1 MPATGFG
8 NEPPGRGPRGIRAD
22 QLQGN
27 ATDDLQA
34 IRKRYCGPKSLSPQT
49 FQFAANQGARF
60 DLTGTPINAII
71 LTVATGQCNLY
82 FGDYTSGFGKAAVT
96 PHVVGSA
103 AITPITESFAIPPA
117 EDYIFT
123 LQEGANATTTGVIT
137 FLYQ

>member
-1 MPATGFG
+1 MATGFG
-8 NEPPGRGPRGIRAD
+8 NEPPGRGPRGFRAD
-22 QLQGN
+22 APVGN

-71 LTVATGQCNLY
+71 LTVATGQANLY
-82 FGDYTSGFGKAAVT
+82 FGDYTSGFGKTAVV

-103 AITPITESFAIPPA
+103 AIVPITETIPIPPA

-123 LQEGANATTTGVIT
+123 LQEGAGSTTTGVIT
-137 FLYQ
+137 FLFQ